1 MPLKFNDET
10 PSEYITRMFSEEAKA
25 FLDGHVGTLEGMEK
39 RLASM
44 SDDEAKFLGFDPS
57 SILSKLSNFLPSE
70 KQLQEFNSKVKP
82 TVRAALSHIA
92 SKHNRNI
99 YVAPESK
106 TRFQIGPLTYGSEV
120 QSIKILE
127 NKAISVSSGV
137 RTTSDFIIDG
147 GTGDADA
154 QVTMIF
160 SGIEHTNKALRPLVA
175 LFRLSPITSVKNA
188 TIEAAL
194 YSRFTENKFET
205 LDARIVRE
213 TIEDT
218 TRVTAEANVKELLE
232 KINSTR
238 DENVTEASLVEDEKV
253 FEYAKNKKLIHSAM
267 TWEEFQ
273 EENNI
278 EVQVALA
285 TSYIKDKPRDVINSG
300 QPESHNDF
308 TGFVPMA
315 IIGLE
320 LSTHPEL
327 PEALVCSLML
337 KRVNVGNFLKD
348 HLQYRDFNGNAVND
362 PKKAFWLN
370 RAIDI
375 YIKRYI
381 GEERLAD
388 FGSVT
393 LKFQGESKFIKKFI
407 VDAKDPNSTN
417 NLELEA
423 LDINDGNKTFVTQIT
438 YGLYHKFHFCRLIG
452 ESYPTAQHMGTSSGT
467 LSVSITTPDINEFKT
482 IHTYKSAADFLVRHS
497 EKITRFKGWTVD
509 TYLTRLFNFTQNP
522 TNEEDSDTIVPGSGI
537 KIKDAF
543 YPKEVIS
550 STDDDLPGIH
560 HIAITF
566 QQTNPDFFD
575 DFGFTIAQGDHS
587 INTLWKF
594 YSKMYDR
601 AIKTKNDLSMDPSN
615 LDKVDMYSY
624 NLIFGDANP
633 KENMMLFNPNTII
646 AAFLETQ
653 YYHSEEDSDEGKFIT
668 DNESDK
674 QTTRELLS
682 ALQDNEFLN
691 GRNDNN
697 EPSLYDQLASGLGGL
712 GDVILDEENDLA
724 RKIFD
729 LYFVSSTG
737 GNPMDIIKNINMIAE
752 PSAREDLYRSIISSN
767 KFTFTGMFKKKL
779 FTAIIRRRFRKGLTA
794 VYERSGVI
802 KAFYALTIGYEA
814 NSDEFFPEE
823 TKSVSEKSKPSETKI
838 VINEDGKFE
847 LSREI
852 TTAYND
858 YMYLTYHDLFTLDG
872 IPGLEN
878 HKRWEKFGLRYYH
891 IGAIN
896 SDLKILGSV
905 WSTAN
910 AKKANDQLIDIP
922 TSPVPPDIFF
932 YREDELSNAHVN
944 LDDDY
949 EEWFSMLGALILPIP
964 RDVETHLRDNNGN
977 RTGKVAPGRGKNL
990 QISSHIERQHD
1001 IDRNKGVDATK
1012 WADLSVDILG
1022 IEMQGLLNDDSSGWT
1037 TEKALKAISEEE
1049 NGPNYMKLKAD
1060 VQRFKVSYNGG
1071 LAQPHVLGSG
1081 LGSELA
1087 SFHRLIGVSGSAYA
1101 RVLTRVDDDKI
1112 FKQYLTET
1120 ITKSAS
1126 GALTDMV
1133 VTGVNLEENKASMMK
1148 ILQATPDIGN
1158 TMAKAFPVMRL
1169 YLIEERGPNLIVQD
1183 NFYGYQAIDSIDITL
1198 DKSDAALAVIRLADP
1213 FRILQGSEFGKLK
1226 ASTSLKNE
1234 VALPTD
1240 GGLDE
1245 NFQNKVKLRQGRHI
1259 QIRGGYSS
1267 SPDHLD
1273 ILFTGRIAELQ
1284 FGDMVTIVAQG
1295 WKAEIAGKQVSFG
1308 IHATEDNSVKD
1319 LVVRTITDAKP
1330 KGIGTYFSGREF
1342 NKIASILGDLTAGEQ
1357 VMQARTATVGTTGTG
1372 ASLQAWGFNLGK
1384 GLTNVGAGVDM
1395 RFKNVWVPDTNQ
1407 IRWNLFKNAIQNGWQ
1422 GTRWIVPMTSAWNV
1436 LEMATNYVWG
1446 YMCQVVPFD
1455 SEATLFF
1462 GKPENLYY
1470 YKTGDAKMSKEVSKQ
1485 KITTIDVVKKDMLP
1499 PIIQHSKIFSF
1510 EHLLPPIIQHSK
1522 SAVRATYT
1530 SYSWALSPPGT
1541 PIARSRQVTDVTKA
1555 KILNV
1560 SYNVYFDDLSGIFNG
1575 NKSLVSRLLLAS
1587 FYGLSITYIEKNI
1600 PNHVQL
1606 VKLLLSPEKPPDEAN
1621 INVHFD
1627 NGINQDTV
1635 DKLNEALKT
1644 TLASGNDRK
1653 AGNHITIEDIEGYVK
1668 AISESL
1674 DDRTIKEAINNL
1686 YLFDTTYRFIE
1697 KARDSWNRS
1706 QVKSSD
1712 WTAPIISMPLKKVI
1726 PSWALPSTDLSD
1738 MIEEL
1743 DGTFAYGQKQ
1753 FSFISITPLPFA
1765 PSATLGSGKT
1775 IWDITVEGKIA
1786 PGWVSELDSRNDK
1799 TRLKLSRVLRDAL
1812 DIYNGILIEERLDDI
1827 DRNFIA
1833 PGIFDDD
1840 FVKISNNIYFD
1851 TISMMKEDEDFGDAA
1866 VQTRFIFKEY
1876 VKSLYEWVNKGQG
1889 NIEEIDHAIEKATD
1903 LFTLNPSTIHNM
1915 KVFRDYHY
1923 VKNGRDILSN
1933 DLAATTREMHNT
1945 VVVKFP
1951 EELET
1956 SNERFY
1962 TVEELMGNYSDV
1974 QIDASTT
1981 WTSWPKS
1988 VDGHMG
1994 MQFDDSVVL
2003 EDKKVGV
2010 YTDLN
2015 ITRTEQAAIA
2025 GTNVLTKMMRPMY
2038 RNSITILGRS
2048 MKPWDYVV
2056 LDDKYTDM
2064 KGILD
2069 VERVVHHYSASSGWT
2084 TKFVPHAI
2092 CEANP
2097 GNRQIQAAVMQSR
2110 FDTIYNISE
2119 NVMNVIVL
2127 LTMVPTLGASLEAGA
2142 AIKAAAVSG
2151 DILIASAIKSAVT
2164 SKLVHAA
2171 SREVLLQLMKGLPPA
2186 ATRYILTQGALLVG
2200 DGAMSFW
2207 STSMRS
2213 GDVTLPVIM
2222 NPIMYKGTPL
2232 QAGLHG
2238 MDETYWSLGSRVY
2251 WSLRKWNDTIAS
2263 LIDLANLQSQRT
2275 RSINEL
2281 AIELRTRTKRTP

>member
-1 MPLKFNDET
+1 MGLEFNNET
-10 PSEYITRMFSEEAKA
+10 PSSDIANAILSNPLGTSTEDITKTILQLKKDGEIDEKTTYTELLGLQANLLVTEEQGSEIRAKVTQSPSRSA
-25 FLDGHVGTLEGMEK
+25 RIGNH
-39 RLASM
+39 LASTV
-44 SDDEAKFLGFDPS
+44 
-57 SILSKLSNFLPSE
+57 SNVS
-70 KQLQEFNSKVKP
+70 NS
-82 TVRAALSHIA
+82 TL
-92 SKHNRNI
+92 KHT
-99 YVAPESK
+99 YTAPESK

-194 YSRFTENKFET
+194 YSRFTENKLET

-232 KINSTR
+232 KIKISGLKG
-238 DENVTEASLVEDEKV
+238 VTEASLVEDEKV

-594 YSKMYDR
+594 YSEMYDR
-601 AIKTKNDLSMDPSN
+601 AIKTKNDLSMDPSS
-615 LDKVDMYSY
+615 LGKVDMYSY

-653 YYHSEEDSDEGKFIT
+653 YYQSEKDSDEGEFIN
-668 DNESDK
+668 DNGSAK

-697 EPSLYDQLASGLGGL
+697 EPSLYDQLASGFGGL
-712 GDVILDEENDLA
+712 SSVTLDDENDLA
-724 RKIFD
+724 RKIFE
-729 LYFVSSTG
+729 LYFVPSG
-737 GNPMDIIKNINMIAE
+737 DGNPTDIIKNINMIAE

-767 KFTFTGMFKKKL
+767 KFTFTDMFKKKL

-823 TKSVSEKSKPSETKI
+823 TESVSEKSKPSETKI

-872 IPGLEN
+872 IPGLED

-910 AKKANDQLIDIP
+910 AKKASDQLIDIP

-932 YREDELSNAHVN
+932 YREDELSDAHVN
-944 LDDDY
+944 MDDDY

-977 RTGKVAPGRGKNL
+977 RTGKVAPGRSRNL

-1101 RVLTRVDDDKI
+1101 RVLTRVDDDEI

-1226 ASTSLKNE
+1226 ASTGLKNE

-1485 KITTIDVVKKDMLP
+1485 KITTIDVVKKELAPMLEV
-1499 PIIQHSKIFSF
+1499 HSKIADFSDVDL
-1510 EHLLPPIIQHSK
+1510 HLTGLGRLRRKLLREGKNVPVRKLREAANKVRDNILSDSYK
-1522 SAVRATYT
+1522 S
-1530 SYSWALSPPGT
+1530 
-1541 PIARSRQVTDVTKA
+1541 
-1555 KILNV
+1555 
-1560 SYNVYFDDLSGIFNG
+1560 YFDDLSGIFNG

-1635 DKLNEALKT
+1635 DKLNETLKT

-1668 AISESL
+1668 AIEEAGTSENFANIDSTL
-1674 DDRTIKEAINNL
+1674 KEAINNL

-1697 KARDSWNRS
+1697 KARFSWVERRGNRGPWGLS
-1706 QVKSSD
+1706 GSGV
-1712 WTAPIISMPLKKVI
+1712 TY
-1726 PSWALPSTDLSD
+1726 LSD

-1743 DGTFAYGQKQ
+1743 DGTFAYKLVGY
-1753 FSFISITPLPFA
+1753 
-1765 PSATLGSGKT
+1765 PSGET

-1786 PGWVSELDSRNDK
+1786 PGWVSELDSSNDK

-1876 VKSLYEWVNKGQG
+1876 VKSLYEWVNEGQG

-1962 TVEELMGNYSDV
+1962 TIEELMGNYSDV